1 MGRKGREMVPMAQ
14 ETAKR
19 QSKDSVFVSLFT
31 DVNYVLQLYSGNAD

>member
-31 DVNYVLQLYSGNAD
+31 EVNYVLRLYSGHSE

>member
-1 MGRKGREMVPMAQ
+1 MAQ